1 MKKRNSD
8 FVGIIIFV
16 VAIITVVLC
25 LLISKWL
32 FEVIYNSD
40 MPTWLKYILLK

>member
-1 MKKRNSD
+1 MKKRNSNS
-8 FVGIIIFV
+8 VGIIIWLV
-16 VAIITVVLC
+16 MIITVVLC
-25 LLISKWL
+25 LFISKWL